1 MMPVGSPPRTPPDG
15 IPHNLPLE
23 VTSFVG
29 REREIAAVR
38 RLLPAARLL
47 TLTGAGGCGKTR
59 LALRAAAELVG
70 AYPDGVWLVE
80 LAALADPALV
90 PRTVAAVVAVPE
102 TPGRPIIDGLAAW
115 LRSRTTLLVLDNCEH
130 LLTAVADLVDA
141 LLRRCPGLHVLVT
154 SREALGSAGE
164 AALRVP
170 PLALPPPG
178 ERYPVEQ
185 LLQFEAVRLFVE
197 RALAARPDFEVTDRN
212 APAVAEICRRLDGVP
227 LAIELAA
234 ARVRVLSAEQI
245 AVRLD
250 DRFRLLSAGSRTAV
264 PRQQTLRATVDWSYA
279 LLSEP
284 ERTLLRRLSAF
295 AGSWTLEAAEAVC
308 GGDDIA
314 SHAVLNLLA
323 QLIDKSLVTT
333 EEQQGA
339 MRYRMHETI
348 HQYAREKLSEAGE
361 DERTWN
367 RHVAYFLR
375 LAEEAEPDVQRV
387 SDAVA
392 LARLEQEHNNL
403 RSALA
408 WSLTAARQDDAV
420 LRLSGALAW
429 FWWLRGHHDEG
440 YRWLERALATGSEQS
455 AARMKAL
462 HGAGWLAHH
471 HRDATTARALLS
483 ESLAIAR
490 ARHDRW
496 TVAWVLHVLGRVA
509 YFENDPSTARLLG
522 EESLALA
529 ESEDD
534 DWLVAWAVH
543 LLGLAAYIAGDH
555 AMAKAYYAR
564 SLAIRR
570 ELGYEEGI
578 AILLQLMA
586 FVALREGELDRAC
599 ALLGEALAF
608 IPRVLGPWSLAM
620 VLAGF
625 TDIAAMSS
633 QPAQAARLGAAA
645 LAIVDTYQTL
655 MIPLA
660 EPFLADGLA
669 RARQALGEAAFATAV
684 EEGRNLSPDSA
695 IAEARAI
702 EVAPPDI
709 PVSPT
714 PASRVRLTTAEQQV
728 LRLLMTGR
736 TTKEIAAELVVA
748 VSTVDRHLT
757 HIYQKLGVRNRAEAT
772 AVALKH
778 GLA

>member
-1 MMPVGSPPRTPPDG
+1 MGTEFPPGTPPHDVR
-15 IPHNLPLE
+15 HNLPLE

-29 REREIAAVR
+29 RERELAQAWH
-38 RLLPAARLL
+38 LLPATRLL

-59 LALRAAAELVG
+59 LALRVAAELVG

-80 LAALADPALV
+80 LAALTDSALV
-90 PRTVAAVVAVPE
+90 PRAVASVLGIPVIPRRSVVDSLVS
-102 TPGRPIIDGLAAW
+102 GLG
-115 LRSRTTLLVLDNCEH
+115 SRTVLLVLDNCEH
-130 LLTAVADLVDA
+130 VLTTTAELVDA
-141 LLRRCPGLHVLVT
+141 LLRRCPGLHILAT
-154 SREALGSAGE
+154 SREPLGSAGE
-164 AALRVP
+164 TVLRVP
-170 PLALPPPG
+170 SLALPPVDAP
-178 ERYPVEQ
+178 PVERM
-185 LLQFEAVRLFVE
+185 LDYEGVRLFIE
-197 RALAARPDFEVTDRN
+197 RALAARPDFVVTDRN
-212 APAVAEICRRLDGVP
+212 APFIVEICHRLDGMP

-234 ARVRVLSAEQI
+234 ARVRAFSAEQI
-245 AVRLD
+245 AARLD
-250 DRFRLLSAGSRTAV
+250 DRFRLLTAGPRTAM
-264 PRQQTLRATVDWSYA
+264 PRQQTLRATMDWSYA
-279 LLSEP
+279 LLAEP
-284 ERTLLRRLSAF
+284 ERALLRRLSVF
-295 AGSWTLEAAEAVC
+295 AGSWTLESVEAVC
-308 GGDDIA
+308 AGEGIEA
-314 SHAVLNLLA
+314 HALPDLLA
-323 QLIDKSLVTT
+323 QLVEKSLMLA

-348 HQYAREKLSEAGE
+348 HQYAREKLLEAGE
-361 DERTWN
+361 EVPTRD
-367 RHVAYFLR
+367 RHLAYFLR
-375 LAEEAEPDVQRV
+375 LAEAVEPRLRGHECLT
-387 SDAVA
+387 A
-392 LARLEQEHNNL
+392 LGQLEQEQDNL
-403 RSALA
+403 RVALE
-408 WSLTAARQDDAV
+408 WSLISARTDAA

-429 FWWLRGHHDEG
+429 FWWLRSHHEEG
-440 YRWLERALATGSEQS
+440 YRWLERALAVGPGQS

-471 HRDATTARALLS
+471 RRDATTARMLLC

-490 ARHDRW
+490 ALHDRW

-543 LLGLAAYIAGDH
+543 LLGLAAYIAGDC
-555 AMAKAYYAR
+555 AMAQAYYAR

-570 ELGYEEGI
+570 ELGYQEGI

-586 FVALREGELDRAC
+586 FVALREGELGRAC

-608 IPRVLGPWSLAM
+608 IPQVLGPWSLAM
-620 VLAGF
+620 VLASF
-625 TDIAAMSS
+625 TYIAAVSG

-645 LAIVDTYQTL
+645 AAVVDTYHTP

-669 RARQALGEAAFATAV
+669 RARQTLGEAAFAAAV
-684 EEGRNLSPDSA
+684 QEGRAMSPDSA

-714 PASRVRLTTAEQQV
+714 HASRVRLTAAEQQV

-757 HIYQKLGVRNRAEAT
+757 HIYQKLGVRNRAEA
-772 AVALKH
+772 VSRALQDR
-778 GLA
+778 LM